1 MGSTGFR
8 QGERLTNHGSQ
19 PAGRREV
26 ECFTQRSAA
35 VLSCWP
41 QTAHQRDPSSDR
53 ECFIDIRKRTAGHAE
68 GTEASARSHQAE
80 RGCADIATNAVEH
93 HIDTLVDLVFPV
105 SPAVVDDLL
114 SAQFAGDG
122 ELALAAGSGDHAGA
136 R

>member
-1 MGSTGFR
+1 MER
-8 QGERLTNHGSQ
+8 QREVTPFLSPLRG
-19 PAGRREV
+19 PGRRRIS
-26 ECFTQRSAA
+26 TR
-35 VLSCWP
+35 
-41 QTAHQRDPSSDR
+41 TYSSS
-53 ECFIDIRKRTAGHAE
+53 FIDIRKRTAGHAE